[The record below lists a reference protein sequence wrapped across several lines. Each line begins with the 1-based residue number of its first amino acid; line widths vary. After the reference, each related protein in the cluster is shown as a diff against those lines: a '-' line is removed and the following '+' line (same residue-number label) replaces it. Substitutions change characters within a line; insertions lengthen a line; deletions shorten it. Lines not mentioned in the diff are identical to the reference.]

1 MKHSSFK
8 QPLAEDY
15 CRSLRTANRNNT
27 EKPAVG
33 FEIFNPAP
41 AGGVSST
48 ASDMG
53 RFAQAL
59 LNGGEWEGHRILK
72 PETLSSM
79 WTKQFGTSDALP
91 AMCMGFTRLG
101 GTGCGSSGTVATSSL
116 FTAYFSL
123 SPRKNW

>member
-8 QPLAEDY
+8 QPLAKDLSAFPSDGY
-15 CRSLRTANRNNT
+15 RGST

-59 LNGGEWEGHRILK
+59 LNDGELDGHQILK
-72 PETLSSM
+72 PETLNTM
-79 WTKQFGTSDALP
+79 WTKQLRTSDTLP
-91 AMCMGFTRLG
+91 AICI
-101 GTGCGSSGTVATSSL
+101 A
-116 FTAYFSL
+116 FSH
-123 SPRKNW
+123 